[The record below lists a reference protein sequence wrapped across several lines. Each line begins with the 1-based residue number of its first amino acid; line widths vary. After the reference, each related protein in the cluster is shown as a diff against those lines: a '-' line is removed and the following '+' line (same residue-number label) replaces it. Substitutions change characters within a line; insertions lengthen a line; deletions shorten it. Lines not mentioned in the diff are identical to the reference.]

1 MLYLVDQ
8 GRACVVVL
16 DSLDPRAPWWRLVSD
31 PAVGSFRQ
39 PCGVRQVGDLL
50 VVADAGNDRV
60 LCVNLSTGASV
71 VLTSGTLSFPRDLAV
86 SGDVVVVADTGNR
99 RLVAG
104 SMTDGTPWTTFGT
117 ASVSGSR
124 GPGEFLAPV
133 AVHVDDQARILVADA
148 GLERLV
154 RIDDMTGSGWV
165 EVPLPP
171 GTRPYGLMP
180 GPDGAVLLTDQAN
193 ARVLGLA
200 PDDTVDVLID
210 GHPDRRLVV
219 PVVSAMD
226 GDTIVVADATAN
238 RVSRWSPDPVTG
250 AWTVTEVLR
259 GDPGPLGGPEF
270 SRLVGLAGG
279 A

>member
-1 MLYLVDQ
+1 VLHLVDQ

-16 DSLDPRAPWWRLVSD
+16 DSLDPQAPWSSLVPE
-31 PAVGSFRQ
+31 PAVGSLRQ
-39 PCGVRQVGDLL
+39 PYGVRRVGDLL

-60 LCVNLSTGASV
+60 VCVEVSTGASRA
-71 VLTSGTLSFPRDLAV
+71 LTPGTLVRPRDVAV

-99 RLVAG
+99 RVVAG
-104 SMTDGTPWTTFGT
+104 TLTDGTPWTSFGA

-124 GPGEFLAPV
+124 GAGEFLAPV
-133 AVHVDDQARILVADA
+133 AVHVDGLGRILVADA

-154 RIDDMTGSGWV
+154 RIDDMTGAGWV
-165 EVPLPP
+165 ELPLPA
-171 GTRPYGLMP
+171 GTRPYALMP
-180 GPDGAVLLTDQAN
+180 GPDGSVLVTDQAN

-200 PDDTVDVLID
+200 ADDAVAVLVD
-210 GHPDRRLVV
+210 GRPDRRLVV
-219 PVVSAMD
+219 PVVSVMD

-250 AWTVTEVLR
+250 GWTFVEALR

-270 SRLVGLAGG
+270 SRLVALAGG